1 MRTDIY
7 GVPHNLQYERDGDSA
22 FRELVKM
29 MVNGEMLK
37 EENKLTFPRDK
48 ISGPVDR
55 SHHDDDLHLQLVK
68 EGIIA
73 VSVVAV
79 FLLFVIIFIIKR
91 TRNLPPAENNNQD
104 PPHPGQFS
112 NLQSESSRQKTIID
126 LEGNTRLLSQADC
139 VFSV

>member
-29 MVNGEMLK
+29 MVNGEMFK

-68 EGIIA
+68 EGIIG

-91 TRNLPPAENNNQD
+91 TRNLPPAENNHQD
-104 PPHPGQFS
+104 TPHPGQFS
-112 NLQSESSRQKTIID
+112 NLQSESWRQNTIID
-126 LEGNTRLLSQADC
+126 LGGTTRLLSQADC